1 MVTTSC
7 AKLVP
12 CRRQVCAHD
21 THTTRAS
28 KMAHKKAIT
37 QKQTNDDDTAAGTT
51 FAQNQSH
58 VVVVSSTPRA
68 HQHPKN
74 APTDVTS
81 VDARNSQNEYP
92 Q

>member
-1 MVTTSC
+1 M
-7 AKLVP
+7 
-12 CRRQVCAHD
+12 
-21 THTTRAS
+21 
-28 KMAHKKAIT
+28 
-37 QKQTNDDDTAAGTT
+37 NDDDTAAGTT

-58 VVVVSSTPRA
+58 VVVVSSTPHA